1 MTTVTM
7 LQLRQQAKEILDRCG
22 RGEHIVLTYRGKPA
36 CQLAPLS
43 EEEGERTDGIPDS
56 DPFFKWVGTGIDTEP
71 LTNEQIDEVI
81 YGVDAHLRR

>member
-36 CQLAPLS
+36 CRLAPLA
-43 EEEGERTDGIPDS
+43 EAEADRTDEIPDS
-56 DPFFKWVGTGIDTEP
+56 DPFFQLVGAIKGEES
-71 LTNEQIDEVI
+71 LTNEQIDEI
-81 YGVDAHLRR
+81 LYGPAAHDGR